1 MPVDFWYYVARPVW
15 VDLCWDVRLPHW
27 AVRDLL
33 ASVDNLP
40 PALTVLRQ
48 DSPGGWP
55 CTYTLPWLLSSGN
68 KGAAKFLDTLSRCG
82 TDKHQISSMLSS
94 IWKTIVA
101 EKQDTAPYEFFL
113 EAIKNNV
120 DIICHCL
127 SKASPF
133 ILMVEISKLQIYSG
147 ISASTMATITTALAE
162 CKMDDCF
169 PARSAIK
176 AMVDD
181 VLSSGHAQGALFINV
196 LFWSDTLADFI
207 PHHVR
212 DTVLADIGTHS
223 IRDLYIAVCVNSQLP
238 SGIVTGQKN
247 ATSSKKQTAKS
258 GIAGWNAEDEQAY
271 QLALSEGQQI
281 IPHARLLLCGPGRSG
296 KSSVERSL
304 VDEPFEKRSDSTIG
318 VELQTAVC
326 TIGQRDGK
334 FVWRKEADQKM
345 QHLLMVL
352 ISLNK
357 AVQRKAIEDRL
368 AQQHAVNEET
378 VFPVTESMAA
388 ESSLEQKMV
397 QSSTPS
403 SSTTGV
409 RSSEDSGH
417 TAVETNDT
425 THDVPAG
432 DNVNAAVAKADSDSP
447 SVDQTLVASCTN
459 VPNEADV
466 TADTSPDAKAN
477 TTPET
482 TTATIGNNSPIH
494 DTANGVA
501 STIQATAPNL
511 QPLMSE
517 EKALEIH
524 EAEGSCAT
532 PDSPYSPDPKS
543 LEEELS
549 YAAMRVDQFI
559 ADLKYTD
566 VSEYNIKDLDELVFL
581 DIWDFAGQRLFS
593 ALQHMVLSSRRCAYA
608 VVFDASKQ
616 MEKVAEPTLCRDG
629 EEYRLDNSQGSTNF
643 DIMES
648 WLNTIHHV
656 IGDDPDVPVYAIGTH
671 IDKLPRKTRQQS
683 LNKMKKYI
691 WTNAEERAY
700 GLNLD
705 EVVFVDN
712 TVAGS
717 RDPDG
722 TIVRLRKDFIEKLE
736 PQFKQPIPI
745 RWLPFTIGTKEV
757 AKKFKCPWL
766 TIEQIYRLANT
777 VCGGDA
783 GNSHSQSVDV
793 EAMLKYQHHL
803 GHILYYPE
811 NRILSSKVIIDVEWL
826 LRIASL
832 LFCPEPKSEQG
843 KRLRKLYELLTS
855 KGILLERLII
865 HRWQQHSK
873 QTAMYTKTEEQR
885 DYLYELMEQSGLMYN
900 TKTSMKIPDREE
912 ESRKFY
918 VPALVS
924 RMPEDNA
931 ALLLDD
937 SAPTIYLY
945 TGSRKY
951 LPQTLFW
958 CAVVRCMQKYQ
969 PRQEPLLYQSA
980 ARLRCYGIYWLVLE
994 YFSHGIR
1001 ISIAAEESALS
1012 NIGSAYSAVRPA
1024 DLPAMC
1030 SEALLFVEEQLEDL
1044 KKFSLQHV
1052 NISRAVR
1059 CKCPINQRP
1068 CQRHKKKSCP
1078 RTSCHHF
1085 AELVDGEVPQCP
1097 LESQPSVDA
1106 GPVLQ
1111 YFKCIP
1117 FQYVQ
1122 AGRTSGSM
1130 SSPLMAMSGLQTTL
1144 PSTST
1149 ADMYELSPSLE
1160 KNGRKGKVAG
1170 MEQLGAIASAA
1181 TAAMQPVTEVT
1192 GPGVE
1197 FHKLRQ
1203 PELIRLRKK
1212 LEGLCNLGLGDQK
1225 DLANSLLDAVYP
1237 AGCKKIIEQKASKEQ
1252 TTFFTTMFNEWIDND
1267 PDANGFKFYEAACD
1281 ASEVYASSVRDLLQ
1295 L

>member
-15 VDLCWDVRLPHW
+15 LDLCNNVRLPRL

-33 ASVDNLP
+33 ASVDYLP
-40 PALTVLRQ
+40 PALSVTRL
-48 DSPGGWP
+48 DSEGGWP
-55 CTYTLPWLLSSGN
+55 CRYTLPWLLSSGN
-68 KGAAKFLDTLSRCG
+68 KGAAKFLDILSQCG
-82 TDKHQISSMLSS
+82 SDNNEISSMLSS
-94 IWKTIVA
+94 VWKAIVA
-101 EKQDTAPYEFFL
+101 EKQETAPYEFFR

-120 DIICHCL
+120 DIICHSL
-127 SKASPF
+127 SKASP
-133 ILMVEISKLQIYSG
+133 IELMTEVSTLQSFNG
-147 ISASTMATITTALAE
+147 INAMTMATVSTAIAV
-162 CKMDDCF
+162 CKSDDCF

-181 VLSSGHAQGALFINV
+181 VLSSGRAQCALFANLVIWRSALEDFNPHQINR
-196 LFWSDTLADFI
+196 A
-207 PHHVR
+207 
-212 DTVLADIGTHS
+212 VLADIGTHS

-238 SGIVTGQKN
+238 SGIATGQKN
-247 ATSSKKQTAKS
+247 TTTSKKETKKS

-304 VDEPFEKRSDSTIG
+304 VNEPFEKKSDSTIG

-352 ISLNK
+352 ISLTK
-357 AVQRKAIEDRL
+357 AVQRKAMEDHL
-368 AQQHAVNEET
+368 AQPHAV
-378 VFPVTESMAA
+378 TEQSTLPMI
-388 ESSLEQKMV
+388 ESPAVDDGLQ
-397 QSSTPS
+397 QRAIQPSTPS
-403 SSTTGV
+403 GSTTDV
-409 RSSEDSGH
+409 RL
-417 TAVETNDT
+417 VEYNGRTGMVTDDAA
-425 THDVPAG
+425 HDVTAG
-432 DNVNAAVAKADSDSP
+432 GNVKAAAATKADSR
-447 SVDQTLVASCTN
+447 SVDNTLVASATN

-466 TADTSPDAKAN
+466 IADTSPDATAN
-477 TTPET
+477 NTPEA
-482 TTATIGNNSPIH
+482 TTATFGNDASIP
-494 DTANGVA
+494 DSASGDD
-501 STIQATAPNL
+501 STIQATTSDTTL
-511 QPLMSE
+511 LISE
-517 EKALEIH
+517 EKALEIQ
-524 EAEGSCAT
+524 EADGNCAT

-608 VVFDASKQ
+608 VVFDASKP
-616 MEKVAEPTLCRDG
+616 MEKIAEPTLCRDG

-683 LNKMKKYI
+683 LDKMKKYI
-691 WTNAEERAY
+691 CTNAEERAY
-700 GLNLD
+700 GFNLD
-705 EVVFVDN
+705 DVVFVDN

-717 RDPDG
+717 RDPDE
-722 TIVRLRKDFIEKLE
+722 TIIRLRQDFIEKLE

-777 VCGGDA
+777 VCGGEA
-783 GNSHSQSVDV
+783 ENSHSQSVDV

-832 LFCPEPKSEQG
+832 LFCPEPKIEQG
-843 KRLRKLYELLTS
+843 KRLRKLYDLLTS
-855 KGILLERLII
+855 RGILLERLII

-900 TKTSMKIPDREE
+900 TKTSMKIPDRDE

-924 RMPEDNA
+924 RMPEDSA
-931 ALLLDD
+931 AMLLDD
-937 SAPTIYLY
+937 STPTIYLY
-945 TGSRKY
+945 TGSREY

-958 CAVVRCMQKYQ
+958 CAVVRCLQKYR
-969 PRQEPLLYQSA
+969 PRHEPLLYQSA
-980 ARLRCYGIYWLVLE
+980 ARLRCYSIYWLVLE

-1001 ISIAAEESALS
+1001 ISVAAEESAQS
-1012 NIGSAYSAVRPA
+1012 NIGSSYSAARPA

-1030 SEALLFVEEQLEDL
+1030 SEALMFVEEQLEDL
-1044 KKFSLQHV
+1044 KKFSLRHV

-1059 CKCPINQRP
+1059 CKCRINQRP

-1097 LESQPSVDA
+1097 LESQPNVDA
-1106 GPVLQ
+1106 GPALQ

-1122 AGRTSGSM
+1122 AGQPDNSVSAA
-1130 SSPLMAMSGLQTTL
+1130 LMTMSGLQLASTTGMATGSGGACGIDTDSKSL
-1144 PSTST
+1144 GAIGCKHLGNIDDWEDFT
-1149 ADMYELSPSLE
+1149 AALE
-1160 KNGRKGKVAG
+1160 PLLDDNARGKLGKVAVKLVDKNLKNNYRNVLDQFQEMNHRTITG
-1170 MEQLGAIASAA
+1170 SGNGVTSVFCIILYLIKKKQELTIDELCAQLEDSA
-1181 TAAMQPVTEVT
+1181 
-1192 GPGVE
+1192 
-1197 FHKLRQ
+1197 
-1203 PELIRLRKK
+1203 PENRNLIRTAL
-1212 LEGLCNLGLGDQK
+1212 LE
-1225 DLANSLLDAVYP
+1225 AEYT
-1237 AGCKKIIEQKASKEQ
+1237 E
-1252 TTFFTTMFNEWIDND
+1252 
-1267 PDANGFKFYEAACD
+1267 
-1281 ASEVYASSVRDLLQ
+1281 
-1295 L
+1295 

>member
-1 MPVDFWYYVARPVW
+1 MPVDFWYYVAKPVW
-15 VDLCWDVRLPHW
+15 LDLCRDVRLPHW

-40 PALTVLRQ
+40 PALTVNRQ
-48 DSPGGWP
+48 DSTGGWA
-55 CTYTLPWLLSSGN
+55 CAYILPWLLSSGN
-68 KGAAKFLDTLSRCG
+68 KSAAKFLDTLSRCG
-82 TDKHQISSMLSS
+82 TEYNQISSMLSS
-94 IWKTIVA
+94 VWKAIVA
-101 EKQDTAPYEFFL
+101 EEQETAPCEFFL

-120 DIICHCL
+120 DIIRHSL

-133 ILMVEISKLQIYSG
+133 ILMAEISLLQRHSG
-147 ISASTMATITTALAE
+147 ISAGAMATITTALAE
-162 CKMDDCF
+162 CKTDDCF

-181 VLSSGHAQGALFINV
+181 VLSSGHAQCALFVNL
-196 LFWSDTLADFI
+196 LFWSSALKDFI
-207 PHHVR
+207 PDHVN
-212 DTVLADIGTHS
+212 DTVFADIGTHS

-238 SGIVTGQKN
+238 TGIVTGQKN

-357 AVQRKAIEDRL
+357 AVQRKAIEGCL

-378 VFPVTESMAA
+378 VFPVMESMAA
-388 ESSLEQKMV
+388 EDNLEQRRV
-397 QSSTPS
+397 QPTTPS

-409 RSSEDSGH
+409 RSPEDSGH

-425 THDVPAG
+425 THDVTDG
-432 DNVNAAVAKADSDSP
+432 GNERNSHSR
-447 SVDQTLVASCTN
+447 SVDQMPFASTTTF
-459 VPNEADV
+459 PYDADV
-466 TADTSPDAKAN
+466 IADTSPDTAAN
-477 TTPET
+477 ATTE
-482 TTATIGNNSPIH
+482 TTATVGSNSSVNDAAIDVP
-494 DTANGVA
+494 
-501 STIQATAPNL
+501 STIQATASEGKL
-511 QPLMSE
+511 LMPE
-517 EKALEIH
+517 ERALATH
-524 EAEGSCAT
+524 EAESSCVT
-532 PDSPYSPDPKS
+532 PDSPCSHDPKS

-566 VSEYNIKDLDELVFL
+566 VSEYNIKDLDKLVFL

-608 VVFDASKQ
+608 VVFDASKP

-683 LNKMKKYI
+683 LDKMKKYI
-691 WTNAEERAY
+691 CTNAEERAY
-700 GLNLD
+700 GFNLD
-705 EVVFVDN
+705 DVVFVDN

-717 RDPDG
+717 RDPDE
-722 TIVRLRKDFIEKLE
+722 TIIRLRQDFIEKLE

-766 TIEQIYRLANT
+766 TIEQIYRLAST

-783 GNSHSQSVDV
+783 GNNRSQSVDV

-832 LFCPEPKSEQG
+832 LFCPEPKIEQG
-843 KRLRKLYELLTS
+843 KRLRKLYDLLTS
-855 KGILLERLII
+855 KGILLERLIT
-865 HRWQQHSK
+865 HRWEQHSK

-937 SAPTIYLY
+937 STPTIYLY
-945 TGSRKY
+945 TGNRKY

-958 CAVVRCMQKYQ
+958 CAVVRCLQKYR
-969 PRQEPLLYQSA
+969 PRHEPLLYQSA
-980 ARLRCYGIYWLVLE
+980 ARLRCYSIYWLVLE

-1001 ISIAAEESALS
+1001 ISVAAEESAQS
-1012 NIGSAYSAVRPA
+1012 NIGSSYSTARPA

-1030 SEALLFVEEQLEDL
+1030 SEALMFVEEQLEDL
-1044 KKFSLQHV
+1044 KKFSLRHV

-1059 CKCPINQRP
+1059 CVCLVNQRP

-1097 LESQPSVDA
+1097 LESQPNVDA

-1122 AGRTSGSM
+1122 AGQPDNSVSAA
-1130 SSPLMAMSGLQTTL
+1130 LMTMSGLQLASTT
-1144 PSTST
+1144 
-1149 ADMYELSPSLE
+1149 
-1160 KNGRKGKVAG
+1160 G
-1170 MEQLGAIASAA
+1170 MATGSGGACGTDTDSKSLGAIGCKHLRNIDDWEDF
-1181 TAAMQPVTEVT
+1181 TAALEPLLDDNARGKLGKAAVKLVDKNLKNNYRNVLRVFHGKHQETITGSGHGVTSVFCIILYLI
-1192 GPGVE
+1192 VE
-1197 FHKLRQ
+1197 RQ
-1203 PELIRLRKK
+1203 GLTIDELCTQLEDSAPENRNLIRTAL
-1212 LEGLCNLGLGDQK
+1212 LE
-1225 DLANSLLDAVYP
+1225 AEYT
-1237 AGCKKIIEQKASKEQ
+1237 E
-1252 TTFFTTMFNEWIDND
+1252 
-1267 PDANGFKFYEAACD
+1267 
-1281 ASEVYASSVRDLLQ
+1281 
-1295 L
+1295 

>member
-1 MPVDFWYYVARPVW
+1 MPVDFWYYVVRPVW
-15 VDLCWDVRLPHW
+15 FDLCSNVKLPHG
-27 AVRDLL
+27 AIRDLL

-40 PALTVLRQ
+40 PSLTIVRQ
-48 DSPGGWP
+48 RPETGWQGK
-55 CTYTLPWLLSSGN
+55 LVIPWLLSSGN
-68 KGAAKFLDTLSRCG
+68 TGAAKFLGILSQCG
-82 TDKHQISSMLSS
+82 SENIQMSSMLSS
-94 IWKTIVA
+94 IWKTIVL
-101 EKQDTAPYEFFL
+101 EKQQTTPCEFFR
-113 EAIKNNV
+113 EPTKNNV
-120 DIICHCL
+120 DIICHSL
-127 SKASPF
+127 SKVPPL
-133 ILMVEISKLQIYSG
+133 ILMAEISVLQRHSG
-147 ISASTMATITTALAE
+147 ISASTIATITAAIAA
-162 CKMDDCF
+162 CKTDDCF

-181 VLSSGHAQGALFINV
+181 VVSSGQAQCALFLNV
-196 LFWSDTLADFI
+196 LVFGATLDDFI
-207 PHHVR
+207 PDQVTQLR
-212 DTVLADIGTHS
+212 RTVSAGIGTHS
-223 IRDLYIAVCVNSQLP
+223 IHDLYIAVCVNSQLP

-304 VDEPFEKRSDSTIG
+304 VDEPFEKISDSTIG

-368 AQQHAVNEET
+368 AQQHAV
-378 VFPVTESMAA
+378 PVTERIAA
-388 ESSLEQKMV
+388 ESSLEQRMA
-397 QSSTPS
+397 QPSTPS

-409 RSSEDSGH
+409 RSAEDSGH
-417 TAVETNDT
+417 TAVVTNDT
-425 THDVPAG
+425 THDVTAG

-494 DTANGVA
+494 DAADGA
-501 STIQATAPNL
+501 PPTIQATAPNS
-511 QPLMSE
+511 QPRLSE

-532 PDSPYSPDPKS
+532 PDSPYSPDLQS

-566 VSEYNIKDLDELVFL
+566 VSEYNIEDLRELVFL
-581 DIWDFAGQRLFS
+581 DIWDFAGQKLFS

-616 MEKVAEPTLCRDG
+616 MEKVAEPTLCRGG
-629 EEYRLDNSQGSTNF
+629 EEYPLGNSQGSTNF

-656 IGDDPDVPVYAIGTH
+656 IGNAPDVPVYAIGTH

-683 LNKMKKYI
+683 LDKMKKFI
-691 WTNAEERAY
+691 WANAEERAY
-700 GLNLD
+700 SRILD

-717 RDPDG
+717 KDPDE
-722 TIVRLRKDFIEKLE
+722 TIIRLRQDFIEKLE

-783 GNSHSQSVDV
+783 DNSHSQPVDV

-843 KRLRKLYELLTS
+843 KRLRPLYELLTS
-855 KGILLERLII
+855 KGILLEHLII
-865 HRWQQHSK
+865 HRWRQHGK

-912 ESRKFY
+912 VSRKFY

-924 RMPEDNA
+924 RMPGDNA
-931 ALLLDD
+931 DLLLDD
-937 SAPTIYLY
+937 STPTIYLY
-945 TGSRKY
+945 TGSRRY

-980 ARLRCYGIYWLVLE
+980 ARLRCYGIYLLVLE

-1001 ISIAAEESALS
+1001 ISVAAEESAQS
-1012 NIGSAYSAVRPA
+1012 NIGSSYSAARPA

-1044 KKFSLQHV
+1044 KKFGLQHV

-1085 AELVDGEVPQCP
+1085 AELVDGEVPLCP

-1122 AGRTSGSM
+1122 AGQPDNPVSAA
-1130 SSPLMAMSGLQTTL
+1130 LMTMSGLQLASTTGMATGSSGACGTDTDSKSL
-1144 PSTST
+1144 GAIGCKHLGNIDDWEDFT
-1149 ADMYELSPSLE
+1149 AALE
-1160 KNGRKGKVAG
+1160 PLLDDNARGKLGKVAVKLVDKNLKNNYRNVLDQFHEMNQRTITG
-1170 MEQLGAIASAA
+1170 SGHGVTSVFCIILYLIKKKQELTIDELCAQLEDSA
-1181 TAAMQPVTEVT
+1181 
-1192 GPGVE
+1192 
-1197 FHKLRQ
+1197 
-1203 PELIRLRKK
+1203 PENRNLIRPAL
-1212 LEGLCNLGLGDQK
+1212 LE
-1225 DLANSLLDAVYP
+1225 AEYT
-1237 AGCKKIIEQKASKEQ
+1237 E
-1252 TTFFTTMFNEWIDND
+1252 
-1267 PDANGFKFYEAACD
+1267 
-1281 ASEVYASSVRDLLQ
+1281 
-1295 L
+1295 

>member
-15 VDLCWDVRLPHW
+15 KDLCQNVRLPQW

-33 ASVDNLP
+33 ANVDNLP
-40 PALTVLRQ
+40 PSLTIISQ
-48 DSPGGWP
+48 DSEEGWFGSFII
-55 CTYTLPWLLSSGN
+55 PWLLSSGN
-68 KGAAKFLDTLSRCG
+68 MGAERFLGILSQCG
-82 TDKHQISSMLSS
+82 PKNIQISSMLSS
-94 IWKTIVA
+94 TWRAIVM
-101 EKQDTAPYEFFL
+101 EKQQTTPCEFIH

-120 DIICHCL
+120 DTICHSL

-133 ILMVEISKLQIYSG
+133 ALMAEVSRLQLFGG
-147 ISASTMATITTALAE
+147 ISASTMATVSTALAE
-162 CKMDDCF
+162 CEMDDCF
-169 PARSAIK
+169 PARLAIK

-181 VLSSGHAQGALFINV
+181 VLSSGHAQCALFVFILV
-196 LFWSDTLADFI
+196 CSSQLSEFI
-207 PHHVR
+207 PSQVR
-212 DTVLADIGTHS
+212 DTVLTDIGTHS

-357 AVQRKAIEDRL
+357 AVQRKAIEDHL
-368 AQQHAVNEET
+368 VQQHAVNEET
-378 VFPVTESMAA
+378 AFPVTESIAA
-388 ESSLEQKMV
+388 ESSLEQRMS
-397 QSSTPS
+397 QPSTPS
-403 SSTTGV
+403 SSTTV
-409 RSSEDSGH
+409 RLAEDSGH
-417 TAVETNDT
+417 TAVVTSDT
-425 THDVPAG
+425 THDETAG
-432 DNVNAAVAKADSDSP
+432 DNVNAAVAKADSP
-447 SVDQTLVASCTN
+447 SVDQMLVASCTN
-459 VPNEADV
+459 VPNETDV

-482 TTATIGNNSPIH
+482 TTAHSTIGNNSPIH
-494 DTANGVA
+494 DTADCVV
-501 STIQATAPNL
+501 STIQATAPNS
-511 QPLMSE
+511 QPSLVSE

-532 PDSPYSPDPKS
+532 PDSPYSPDPILS

-566 VSEYNIKDLDELVFL
+566 VSEYNVKDLDELVFL

-683 LNKMKKYI
+683 LDKMKKYI

-722 TIVRLRKDFIEKLE
+722 TIVRLRQDFIEKLE

-811 NRILSSKVIIDVEWL
+811 NRILSTKVIIDVEWL

-843 KRLRKLYELLTS
+843 KRLRKLYELLKS

-873 QTAMYTKTEEQR
+873 ETAMYTKTEEQR

-937 SAPTIYLY
+937 STPTIYLY

-1001 ISIAAEESALS
+1001 ISVAAEESALS
-1012 NIGSAYSAVRPA
+1012 NIGSSYSAARPT

-1044 KKFSLQHV
+1044 KKFSLRHV

-1059 CKCPINQRP
+1059 CVCFVNQRP

-1117 FQYVQ
+1117 FRYVQ
-1122 AGRTSGSM
+1122 AGQPDNSVAAA
-1130 SSPLMAMSGLQTTL
+1130 LMTMSGLQLASTT
-1144 PSTST
+1144 
-1149 ADMYELSPSLE
+1149 
-1160 KNGRKGKVAG
+1160 G
-1170 MEQLGAIASAA
+1170 MATGSSGACGTDTDSKSLGAIGCKHLRNIDDWEDF
-1181 TAAMQPVTEVT
+1181 TAALEPLLDDNARGKLGKAAVKLVDKNLKNNYRNVLRVFHGKHQETITGSGHGVTSVFCIILYLI
-1192 GPGVE
+1192 VE
-1197 FHKLRQ
+1197 RQ
-1203 PELIRLRKK
+1203 GLTIDELCAQLEDSAPENRNLIRTAL
-1212 LEGLCNLGLGDQK
+1212 LE
-1225 DLANSLLDAVYP
+1225 AEYT
-1237 AGCKKIIEQKASKEQ
+1237 E
-1252 TTFFTTMFNEWIDND
+1252 
-1267 PDANGFKFYEAACD
+1267 
-1281 ASEVYASSVRDLLQ
+1281 
-1295 L
+1295 